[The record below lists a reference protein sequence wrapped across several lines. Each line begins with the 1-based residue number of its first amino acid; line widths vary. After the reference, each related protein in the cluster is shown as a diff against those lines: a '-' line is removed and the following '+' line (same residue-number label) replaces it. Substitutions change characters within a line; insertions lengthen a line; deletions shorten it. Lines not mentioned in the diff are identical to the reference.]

1 MKCGSQPLP
10 LTMWIAVHVDDQYGN
25 VNEMLHACTA
35 YRPPNPKSIVHIA
48 SRVVCHPCRRNIWL
62 YGVSIYGC
70 TGPAIQLHR
79 DMAAHACRAG
89 LWLHKATGM
98 FILSLLTSFTFIL
111 ASYSVYLTHRFTYTN
126 LYTQIRI
133 CCIHSWGLED
143 PWFADMLANGRAL
156 LIQVQRGL

>member
-1 MKCGSQPLP
+1 MWTINMATSMKCSMHALP
-10 LTMWIAVHVDDQYGN
+10 ISPQT
-25 VNEMLHACTA
+25 
-35 YRPPNPKSIVHIA
+35 PKSIVHIA
-48 SRVVCHPCRRNIWL
+48 SRVVCHPCRGSIWL
-62 YGVSIYGC
+62 YGASIYGC

-89 LWLHKATGM
+89 LWLHRATGM

-111 ASYSVYLTHRFTYTN
+111 ASYSIYLTHRFTYTS

-143 PWFADMLANGRAL
+143 AWFADMLANARAL

>member
-1 MKCGSQPLP
+1 MWTINMATSMKCSMHALP
-10 LTMWIAVHVDDQYGN
+10 IGPQT
-25 VNEMLHACTA
+25 
-35 YRPPNPKSIVHIA
+35 PKSIVHIA

-111 ASYSVYLTHRFTYTN
+111 VSYSIYLTHRFTYTS

-133 CCIHSWGLED
+133 CCPQPGSRGSLVCRYARQWY
-143 PWFADMLANGRAL
+143 RAL